1 MSDIKDM
8 MFEDSKDLL
17 DEIESNDI
25 SEQCVQLKKIED
37 AILEKEKELK
47 ALKDKADI
55 ISSSV
60 IPELMLEQGLSQLKL
75 ADGSAVTVAKTYNC
89 TVNKQQIES
98 AYKWLR
104 DNELGDLIKNEVA
117 VSFGVGED
125 NKAQRLLDL
134 AAENGYQ
141 PSTKTKVE
149 PMVLKALYRERI
161 ESGLDMPSDLFNL
174 FIKDKTKIT
183 RK

>member
-75 ADGSAVTVAKTYNC
+75 ADGSAVTVNKTYNC
-89 TVNKQQIES
+89 TINKENIES

>member
-1 MSDIKDM
+1 MSDIKQM
-8 MFEDSKDLL
+8 MVEDSKDFL
-17 DEIESNDI
+17 DDFDSEDI
-25 SEQCVQLKKIED
+25 SQNCVQLKKLED
-37 AILEKEKELK
+37 AILQKEEELK
-47 ALKDKADI
+47 TLKAKADR
-55 ISSSV
+55 ISSRV
-60 IPELMLEQGLSQLKL
+60 IPELMQEQGLSQLKL

-89 TVNKQQIES
+89 TINKEQIES
-98 AYKWLR
+98 AYHWLR
-104 DNELGDLIKNEVA
+104 DNELGDIIKNEVA

-141 PSTKTKVE
+141 PTTKTKVE
-149 PMVLKALYRERI
+149 PSVLRALYRERI

-174 FIKDKTKIT
+174 FIKDRTKIT

>member
-1 MSDIKDM
+1 MSIDFEQDKQNIVEKTDLESLSNQCIK
-8 MFEDSKDLL
+8 LL
-17 DEIESNDI
+17 DLEKQIEI
-25 SEQCVQLKKIED
+25 SEDKT
-37 AILEKEKELK
+37 KELK
-47 ALKDKADI
+47 KQYDK
-55 ISSSV
+55 ISSEV
-60 IPELMLEQGLSQLKL
+60 IPSILSEQGLQSLKL
-75 ADGSAVTVAKTYNC
+75 ADGSTIEINKKYSC
-89 TVNKQQIES
+89 TIPKDLEKKAS

-104 DNELGDLIKNEVA
+104 DNGLGDLIKNEVA